1 MRPRRTF
8 AFAALL
14 LALLAPVAHAK
25 PGTPPPNVAGTA
37 GEPPPAWFTL
47 GARSD
52 WLAYSSF
59 CWTTTCVTF
68 LPPERR
74 TDLPKLVAKEGQTL
88 AIHLAFTPKTVL
100 VRVLATKQS
109 YPLVAGRDTSWRVRG
124 SGVILVEA
132 RGAKGSASYVA
143 RITR

>member
-1 MRPRRTF
+1 MRPRRVV
-8 AFAALL
+8 AFAAIL
-14 LALLAPVAHAK
+14 LAILAPIAQAK
-25 PGTPPPNVAGTA
+25 PGTPPPNVAGTT

-59 CWTTTCVTF
+59 CWTTTCITF
-68 LPPERR
+68 LPPARR

-88 AIHLAFTPKTVL
+88 TIHLGFVPRSVL
-100 VRVLATKQS
+100 VRVLATNRS
-109 YPLVAGRDTSWRVRG
+109 YPLVTRRDPSWRVRG

-132 RGAKGSASYVA
+132 RGAKGSASYAA
-143 RITR
+143 RIVR